1 MPEILYLRSVILF
14 RVALRECVCV
24 FALARPRMCVYVWG
38 YMAVGLCMSAEMHS
52 FMRVAVIAGVYEGD
66 FVIV

>member
-1 MPEILYLRSVILF
+1 
-14 RVALRECVCV
+14 
-24 FALARPRMCVYVWG
+24 
-38 YMAVGLCMSAEMHS
+38 MAVGLCMSAEMHS